1 MCYSIKVFTKVQK
14 RRVTNDTV
22 QSAMSIC
29 PHPSASLFDPLLL
42 LILFNLCRQKYFVL
56 DFSYLCT
63 SIHSQHPS
71 HKQRI
76 NQRFTIII
84 FNRAKVK
91 KKN

>member
-29 PHPSASLFDPLLL
+29 PHPSTSLFDPL
-42 LILFNLCRQKYFVL
+42 IPFNLYRQKYFVL

-76 NQRFTIII
+76 NQRFTIIM
-84 FNRAKVK
+84 FDRANVK